1 MLTFFRFSITLLF
14 IFQSIIF
21 SAADKP
27 VRAENGM
34 VVSADSI
41 ASKIGLQILKEG
53 GNAIDA
59 AVATGFALAVTFP
72 YAGNIGGGGFMIIHL
87 EDGKNLTI
95 DFREK
100 APSSAYKDMYLDEAG
115 KVKPEMSLEG
125 WSSSGVPGSVAGLI
139 YALDNYGT
147 MPLGKVIRP
156 AINLAENGFRVN
168 RSFAASLNSYK
179 NEFQNFESTEKIF
192 VKKDGSKFEAGDNF
206 IQTDLAETLKRIKEE
221 GRTGFYEGETARL
234 IADQSEKMG
243 GFISLDDLKNYN
255 PVERKPVEGNYKGF
269 EIISM
274 PPPSSGGI
282 ALIEALNV
290 FENFDFSEDEWNSGN
305 YVHTMTEILR
315 RVYAD
320 RSEYLGDSDFYPVPV
335 EELISKDYAEE
346 LAREI
351 SSDSA
356 LSSSSIKPGL
366 NNLMESTETTHYSV
380 IDKNKNAVSVT
391 TTINSGYGSKVVVDG
406 AGFLMNN
413 EMDDFSAKPG
423 VPNQFG
429 LVGAEA
435 NSIQPGKRML
445 SSMTPTIVLK
455 NEEPY
460 LILGSPGGST
470 IITSVLQVFLNVA
483 EFGMDVSEAV
493 NAPRFHHQWLPD
505 QIDFEKFALVKD
517 VKNNLRQM
525 GHNLGD
531 ERTLGRV
538 QAILI
543 DSEIYFGASDPRG
556 DGMAAG
562 Y

>member
-100 APSSAYKDMYLDEAG
+100 APSSAYKDMYLDETG